1 MCKKIFVQKY
11 GRYMVFKQLLSIKV
25 LKIRNLRL
33 NNQSMES
40 YFSTDQKQ
48 LAKFQDLLSNAQ
60 NIIVTSHQNPDGDAF
75 GSGLSMT
82 LLLQKITKAKVT
94 FISPTDYASYI
105 SWMPAVD
112 QIKVYNTSLDEQ
124 IKKADLIFC
133 CDFSSV
139 SRLKD
144 MQTAVLAAPC
154 PKIIL
159 DHHEQPEGFAEY
171 LFWNQKA
178 SSTCELVFKFITDLG
193 YEAYL
198 DQDIATCIYTG
209 LLTDT
214 GSFRFNSTTS
224 QVHLVVAKLLDFGV
238 NPSEIHRKLFDQ
250 NNIDRLR
257 MLGYVFSNKMV
268 HLPEYRII
276 YFTISEAELK
286 EFNSKGGDTEGIVN
300 YGLSIENVVMAA
312 IFIEK
317 DGIIKISFR
326 SIHDFSVAELARE
339 NFEGGGHKNAAGGRS
354 IQSMQETIEKFLTL
368 LPNYKNSLLI
378 QEK

>member
-1 MCKKIFVQKY
+1 
-11 GRYMVFKQLLSIKV
+11 
-25 LKIRNLRL
+25 
-33 NNQSMES
+33 MES
-40 YFSTDQKQ
+40 YFSANLSQTS
-48 LAKFQDLLSNAQ
+48 KFKDLLANAK

-82 LLLQKITKAKVT
+82 LLLQKVTNANVT

-105 SWMPAVD
+105 AWMPKVS
-112 QIKVYNTSLDEQ
+112 QIKVYTASLDEQ
-124 IKKADLIFC
+124 IKNADLIFC
-133 CDFSSV
+133 CDFSSI

-144 MQTAVLAAPC
+144 MQASVLEAAC

-159 DHHEQPEGFAEY
+159 DHHEQPEGFSEY

-178 SSTCELVFKFITDLG
+178 SSTCELVYKFIVDLG
-193 YEAYL
+193 YESHI

-224 QVHLVVAKLLDFGV
+224 QVHLVVAKLLAFGV

-250 NNIDRLR
+250 NSIDRLK

-268 HLPEYRII
+268 HLPDYRCI

-326 SIHDFSVAELARE
+326 SIHDFSVADLARE

-354 IQSMQETIEKFLTL
+354 LKSMQETIEKFLTL

>member
-1 MCKKIFVQKY
+1 METTE
-11 GRYMVFKQLLSIKV
+11 FKSLL
-25 LKIRNLRL
+25 
-33 NNQSMES
+33 
-40 YFSTDQKQ
+40 
-48 LAKFQDLLSNAQ
+48 ANAQ

-82 LLLQKITKAKVT
+82 LLLKKITQANVT

-105 SWMPAVD
+105 AWMPGVNK
-112 QIKVYNTSLDEQ
+112 IKVYNSTLDAQ
-124 IKKADLIFC
+124 IKEADLIFC
-133 CDFSSV
+133 LDFSSV

-144 MQTAVLAAPC
+144 MANAVFEAKC
-154 PKIIL
+154 PKVVL
-159 DHHEQPEGFAEY
+159 DHHEQPEKFTKY
-171 LFWNQKA
+171 LFWNEKA
-178 SSTCELVFKFITDLG
+178 SSTCELVYKFITDLG
-193 YEAYL
+193 YEAHIDL
-198 DQDIATCIYTG
+198 DIATCIYTG

-214 GSFRFNSTTS
+214 GSFRFSSTTS
-224 QVHLVVAKLLDFGV
+224 EVHIVVAKLLAFGV

-250 NNIDRLR
+250 NSIDRLK

-268 HLPEYRII
+268 HLPAMRTI
-276 YFTISEAELK
+276 YFTITEAELK

-300 YGLSIENVVMAA
+300 YGLSIENIVMAA

-326 SIHDFSVAELARE
+326 SIHDFSVADLARD

-354 IQSMQETIEKFLTL
+354 LKSMQETIEKFLTL

>member
-1 MCKKIFVQKY
+1 
-11 GRYMVFKQLLSIKV
+11 
-25 LKIRNLRL
+25 
-33 NNQSMES
+33 MES
-40 YFSTDQKQ
+40 YFSANPDQVGKFREL
-48 LAKFQDLLSNAQ
+48 LANAK

-75 GSGLSMT
+75 GSGISMT
-82 LLLQKITKAKVT
+82 LLLQKITTAEVT

-105 SWMPAVD
+105 SWMPSVNK
-112 QIKVYNTSLDEQ
+112 IKVYNNTFDSQ
-124 IKKADLIFC
+124 IKNADLIFC
-133 CDFSSV
+133 LDFSSL

-144 MQTAVLAAPC
+144 MATAVLAAKC
-154 PKIIL
+154 PKIVL
-159 DHHEQPEGFAEY
+159 DHHEQPEQFAQY
-171 LFWNQKA
+171 MFWNVKA
-178 SSTCELVFKFITDLG
+178 SSTCELVYKFITDLG
-193 YEAYL
+193 YESHVDL
-198 DQDIATCIYTG
+198 DIATCIYTG

-214 GSFRFNSTTS
+214 GSFRFSSTTS
-224 QVHLVVAKLLDFGV
+224 EVHLVVAKLLAFGV

-250 NNIDRLR
+250 NSIDRLK

-268 HLPEYRII
+268 HLPELRTI
-276 YFTISEAELK
+276 YFTINEAELK

-326 SIHDFSVAELARE
+326 SIHDFSVADLARD

-354 IQSMQETIEKFLTL
+354 IKSMQETIEKFLTL